1 VKDIHQN
8 SEINDK
14 SKTKITVERYFYKLI
29 NRDNIQQT
37 KSKSKKVANDV
48 KSILDAITELKN
60 WGKAVQHI
68 KNNSFEM
75 NSGARITKSSK
86 IKPIDSKTAWPNLF
100 YDYVPKKR
108 DALEPL
114 PLSSTSYSA
123 GISPMKEIRG
133 VPRMNQ
139 TGFYSHHSKSN
150 VVSDAVWF
158 SDL

>member
-60 WGKAVQHI
+60 
-68 KNNSFEM
+68 
-75 NSGARITKSSK
+75 
-86 IKPIDSKTAWPNLF
+86 
-100 YDYVPKKR
+100 
-108 DALEPL
+108 
-114 PLSSTSYSA
+114 
-123 GISPMKEIRG
+123 
-133 VPRMNQ
+133 
-139 TGFYSHHSKSN
+139 
-150 VVSDAVWF
+150 
-158 SDL
+158 